1 MIRCSG
7 PGEGAFE
14 GDAGGFGEDV
24 GEEAVEEGGAADVGV
39 AVGDF
44 HECGGFAVGGK
55 CDDDAFLWVQVFDGL
70 DGSDQIAVSGD

>member
-1 MIRCSG
+1 MYMQRLTQHKEKLSGNRKWIVIEEDASG

-14 GDAGGFGEDV
+14 GDAGGFGDDI

-44 HECGGFAVGGK
+44 FQCG
-55 CDDDAFLWVQVFDGL
+55 
-70 DGSDQIAVSGD
+70 